1 MRSFRPSW
9 ALEASGYRVTWEGD
23 VISATSEDSRFVAAD
38 PTGFQQRIRG

>member
-23 VISATSEDSRFVAAD
+23 VISALSPRRAVTQ
-38 PTGFQQRIRG
+38 P